1 MEEEDMAAQFKALT
15 ELVKQL
21 QADNSRLREE
31 VTTMA
36 ASSSD
41 SVGPLGSSTGQ
52 FPTPTIPIQSGPS
65 APSLVN
71 VASPTPAP
79 AGVPER
85 YVYIPRERKCPRFS
99 GKLSSDSLTAEDW
112 VEEARRHL
120 SSRPMS
126 RAEQALTVFD
136 LLDGEARAE
145 IKFRPVA
152 ERDEPDK
159 IFSILLSTYGCT
171 KSYISLQKQFFQRR
185 QLEGESLR
193 EFSHAL
199 LHLLEAV
206 KRRDPACFAHPEV
219 VLRDQ
224 FVENVRDCMLK
235 RELRRQVRLHPTLT
249 FLDVRSEAIRWVEEG
264 EHPSGPR
271 PRAHSVSTYA
281 IEELEAGSSAVS
293 AQPMHELAEV
303 KESLRKQ
310 QAQLDNILRRLDTPS
325 FSGPLLSRAQTRGPR
340 YRFTAEGKPICLR
353 CSQPGHVARFCPT
366 SSASPL
372 VAAGA
377 NSVAPQPQ
385 EN

>member
-1 MEEEDMAAQFKALT
+1 MEEEDMAAQLQALT

-31 VTTMA
+31 VNKMA
-36 ASSSD
+36 TSTSGNAGSSD
-41 SVGPLGSSTGQ
+41 DSAGQ
-52 FPTPTIPIQSGPS
+52 FPTPATPILSRPPS
-65 APSLVN
+65 MVDVAPPR
-71 VASPTPAP
+71 PTPT
-79 AGVPER
+79 GVAEH

-99 GKLSSDSLTAEDW
+99 GKLPPDSLTAEDW
-112 VEEARRHL
+112 VEETRRHL
-120 SSRPMS
+120 SARPMS
-126 RAEQALTVFD
+126 RSEQALVVFD

-145 IKFRPVA
+145 IKFRPIS

-159 IFSILLSTYGCT
+159 IFSILLSTYGCSQ
-171 KSYISLQKQFFQRR
+171 SYISLQKQFFQRR

-199 LHLLEAV
+199 LYLLEAV

-224 FVENVRDCMLK
+224 FVENVRDGMLK
-235 RELRRQVRLHPTLT
+235 RELRRQVRLHPALT

-271 PRAHSVSTYA
+271 PRAHSISTHA
-281 IEELEAGSSAVS
+281 IQEVEAATSAVS
-293 AQPMHELAEV
+293 TRPTNELAEV

-310 QAQLDNILRRLDTPS
+310 QAQLDSIIRRLDSSLSAP
-325 FSGPLLSRAQTRGPR
+325 PPSRAQTRGPR
-340 YRFTAEGKPICLR
+340 YQFTLEGKPICLR
-353 CSQPGHVARFCPT
+353 CSQPGHVVRFCPVPST
-366 SSASPL
+366 SPQ
-372 VAAGA
+372 VVAGA
-377 NSVAPQPQ
+377 NSASQQPP